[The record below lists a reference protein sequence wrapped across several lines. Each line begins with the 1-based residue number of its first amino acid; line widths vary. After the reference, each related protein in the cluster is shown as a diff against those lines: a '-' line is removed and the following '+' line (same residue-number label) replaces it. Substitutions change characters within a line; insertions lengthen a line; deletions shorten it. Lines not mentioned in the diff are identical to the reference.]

1 MGDQCQGKELC
12 MWRTHKRASGVD
24 FGNRNVGDKGNNKM
38 KLLFENWRKYLNEE
52 LTNQNSEFK
61 TWHEEVIKHLTKD
74 GYDPAKYEKGAKRSY
89 LDGET
94 TVDYEIGW

>member
-1 MGDQCQGKELC
+1 
-12 MWRTHKRASGVD
+12 
-24 FGNRNVGDKGNNKM
+24 M
-38 KLLFENWRKYLNEE
+38 KLLLENWRKYLNEE

-94 TVDYEIGW
+94 TVDYEIGWLEKMGLL